1 MHDGRFATLD
11 AVVDHYFSLGER
23 AIRYDARLPR
33 TALDM
38 QRRADLIAFLNSLTD
53 EAFAHAHGFD
63 GLAVPVSMTI
73 RVAPGR
79 RALIIDRKG
88 YGHPVRP
95 TPFARWQCELH
106 APMKVGDTITSN
118 SQLGDKFEKNG
129 RKYLVWQVEAYNQH
143 GEKVAEYRATNSWEG
158 AKPEDRSR

>member
-1 MHDGRFATLD
+1 MTDETQRPIYEWTAAEVGDSVAPRDTVVETSRIAQYVATSGDTNPL
-11 AVVDHYFSLGER
+11 Y
-23 AIRYDARLPR
+23 
-33 TALDM
+33 
-38 QRRADLIAFLNSLTD
+38 TD

-118 SQLGDKFEKNG
+118 SQLGEKFEKNG